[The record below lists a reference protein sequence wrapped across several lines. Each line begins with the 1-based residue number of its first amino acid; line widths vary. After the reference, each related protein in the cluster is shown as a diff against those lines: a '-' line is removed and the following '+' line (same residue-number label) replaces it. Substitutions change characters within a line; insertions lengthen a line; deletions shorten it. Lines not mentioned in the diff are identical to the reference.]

1 MSDSLM
7 SYADSIYPAGN
18 YMFKVNNR
26 NSRTR
31 CELCLKLTIK
41 IPERRHDVVLVS
53 LLITLKHISHLV
65 LVFILNIVHITLN
78 VQLSAAYILCLGD
91 SFRTRTPI
99 FLRKVNLWNTWN
111 ALCKIELKKKFKNFK
126 SNSHY
131 LFKVT
136 IETLEKGDKYVK
148 R

>member
-31 CELCLKLTIK
+31 CELCSKLTIK
-41 IPERRHDVVLVS
+41 ITERLHDVVLVS

-131 LFKVT
+131 LFKVNYRN
-136 IETLEKGDKYVK
+136 IRK
-148 R
+148 RWQIC

>member
-26 NSRTR
+26 NSRTM
-31 CELCLKLTIK
+31 CELCSKLTIK

-131 LFKVT
+131 LFKVNYRN
-136 IETLEKGDKYVK
+136 IRK
-148 R
+148 RWQIC

>member
-31 CELCLKLTIK
+31 CELCSKLTIK

-53 LLITLKHISHLV
+53 LLITLKHISHVV

-131 LFKVT
+131 LFEVNYRN
-136 IETLEKGDKYVK
+136 IRK
-148 R
+148 RWQIC

>member
-31 CELCLKLTIK
+31 CELCSKLTIK

-111 ALCKIELKKKFKNFK
+111 ALCKTELKKKFKNFK

-131 LFKVT
+131 LFKVNYRN
-136 IETLEKGDKYVK
+136 IRK
-148 R
+148 RWQIC

>member
-31 CELCLKLTIK
+31 CELCSKLTIK

-65 LVFILNIVHITLN
+65 LVLILNIVHITLN

-131 LFKVT
+131 LFKVNYRN
-136 IETLEKGDKYVK
+136 IRK
-148 R
+148 RWQIC

>member
-31 CELCLKLTIK
+31 CELWTVFKVNNKDTRTTPC
-41 IPERRHDVVLVS
+41 VVLVS

-65 LVFILNIVHITLN
+65 LVLILNIVHITLN

-131 LFKVT
+131 LFKVNYRN
-136 IETLEKGDKYVK
+136 IRK
-148 R
+148 RWQIC

>member
-31 CELCLKLTIK
+31 CELCSKLTIK

-131 LFKVT
+131 LFKVNYRN
-136 IETLEKGDKYVK
+136 IRK
-148 R
+148 RWQIC

>member
-31 CELCLKLTIK
+31 CELCSKLTIK

-78 VQLSAAYILCLGD
+78 VQLSAAYILRLGD

-131 LFKVT
+131 LFKVNYRN
-136 IETLEKGDKYVK
+136 IRK
-148 R
+148 RWQIC

>member
-1 MSDSLM
+1 MDIWKHAFLVKFPGKHLCQ
-7 SYADSIYPAGN
+7 IL
-18 YMFKVNNR
+18 
-26 NSRTR
+26 
-31 CELCLKLTIK
+31 LCLMQIQFTQPVITCSKLTIK

-53 LLITLKHISHLV
+53 LLITLKHISHVV

-111 ALCKIELKKKFKNFK
+111 ALCKIELTKKFKNFK

-131 LFKVT
+131 LFKVNYRN
-136 IETLEKGDKYVK
+136 IRK
-148 R
+148 RWQIC

>member
-1 MSDSLM
+1 MQIQFTEPVITCSKLT
-7 SYADSIYPAGN
+7 IETLEQG
-18 YMFKVNNR
+18 VN
-26 NSRTR
+26 
-31 CELCLKLTIK
+31 CELCSKLTIK

-131 LFKVT
+131 LFKVNYRN
-136 IETLEKGDKYVK
+136 IRK
-148 R
+148 RWQIC

>member
-7 SYADSIYPAGN
+7 SYADSIYRAGN

-31 CELCLKLTIK
+31 CELCSKLTIK

-111 ALCKIELKKKFKNFK
+111 ALCKTELKKKFKNFK

-131 LFKVT
+131 LFKVNYRN
-136 IETLEKGDKYVK
+136 IRK
-148 R
+148 RWQIC

>member
-31 CELCLKLTIK
+31 CELCSKLTIK

-53 LLITLKHISHLV
+53 LLITLKHISHVV

-131 LFKVT
+131 LFKVNYRN
-136 IETLEKGDKYVK
+136 IRK
-148 R
+148 RWQIC

>member
-31 CELCLKLTIK
+31 CELCSKLTIK

-99 FLRKVNLWNTWN
+99 FLRKVNL
-111 ALCKIELKKKFKNFK
+111 
-126 SNSHY
+126 
-131 LFKVT
+131 
-136 IETLEKGDKYVK
+136 
-148 R
+148 

>member
-31 CELCLKLTIK
+31 CELCSKLTIK

-65 LVFILNIVHITLN
+65 LVLILNIVHITLN

-111 ALCKIELKKKFKNFK
+111 ALCKTELKKKFKNFK

-131 LFKVT
+131 LFKVNYRN
-136 IETLEKGDKYVK
+136 IRK
-148 R
+148 RWQIC

>member
-1 MSDSLM
+1 MNNSLVSSEM
-7 SYADSIYPAGN
+7 LINPSGIYLLE
-18 YMFKVNNR
+18 VNIR
-26 NSRTR
+26 NTRTR
-31 CELCLKLTIK
+31 CELCSKLTIK

-131 LFKVT
+131 LFKVNYRN
-136 IETLEKGDKYVK
+136 IRK
-148 R
+148 RWQIC